1 MLSMFG
7 TAIGGG
13 IVIGRACV
21 VDPGLID
28 LPRHRIDPA
37 SVAAEFERLGAATA
51 EVARELADVARH
63 LPPDAPTEAQALL
76 DVHSMILEDPAL
88 IAAAREMIAGE
99 LINAEWAVAEKSEE
113 LAGQFS
119 AIEDPYLRE
128 RGRDVEQ
135 VTQRLLKALAGSR
148 LAIARPEPV
157 ESLIFVANDFS
168 PAEMLQLREALG
180 FVIDKGGSNSHTAI
194 LARSMN
200 VATVVGIPLASRL
213 IEDGDTL
220 ILDGE
225 AGVVVVD
232 PDEATLHE
240 YGDRQQLA
248 LIEAQKLRR
257 LINVPCTTLDGHPI
271 ALMANIESPTEAA
284 EAMRVGAAG
293 IGLFRSEF
301 LFLNRGDLP
310 GEDEQY
316 EAYAQAVRLMQGRP
330 VTVRTLDVG
339 ADKSP
344 TNLVFTN
351 EGTTVSALGQR
362 AIRFC
367 LTEPDI
373 FLTQLRAMLR
383 ASVHGPLRI
392 LLPMLSHL
400 REVDQSLVLIERA
413 REQLRARGVP
423 FADPVPIGGM
433 IEVPAAALTAERF
446 IERLD
451 FLSIGTNDLIQ
462 YTLAI
467 DRSDD
472 RVAHLYD
479 QFHPAV
485 LQLIARTIRVG
496 RRAAKPVAVCGEMA
510 GEVEACAF
518 LLGAG
523 LTEFSMHPS
532 SLLRIKREILGADV
546 SRLAPKVKRVLAQ
559 SDPVRSR
566 IALERLV
573 DGRGDGRTEGR
584 GDGRAEGRGDGR
596 ADPGRGDGRPDA
608 KESGLAE
615 HGA

>member
-1 MLSMFG
+1 MLSLFG
-7 TAIGGG
+7 TPIGGG

-28 LPRHRIDPA
+28 LPRHRIDEG
-37 SVAAEFERLGAATA
+37 SVAGELIRLKQAAA
-51 EVARELADVARH
+51 EVAHELQEVAAH

-76 DVHSMILEDPAL
+76 GVHSMILEDPAL
-88 IAAAREMIAGE
+88 IDEACEMIASD
-99 LINAEWAVAEKSEE
+99 LINAEWAIAEKSEE
-113 LAGQFS
+113 LADQFS

-148 LAIARPEPV
+148 LAITRPEPV

-168 PAEMLQLREALG
+168 PAEMLQLKDALG

-200 VATVVGIPLASRL
+200 VATVVGMPVASRL
-213 IEDGDTL
+213 IRDGDTL

-225 AGVVVVD
+225 AGVVIVD
-232 PDEATLHE
+232 PDQTTLNQ

-248 LIEAQKLRR
+248 VIESQKLRR
-257 LINVPCTTLDGHPI
+257 LINVPCTTHDGRPI
-271 ALMANIESPTEAA
+271 TLLANIESPAEAA
-284 EAMRVGAAG
+284 GAMRVGAAG

-301 LFLNRGDLP
+301 LFLNRSDLP

-316 EAYAQAVRLMQGRP
+316 EAYAEAVRLMQGRP

-339 ADKSP
+339 ADKTP
-344 TNLVFTN
+344 TSLVFTG
-351 EGTTVSALGQR
+351 EGSSSSALGQR

-383 ASVHGPLRI
+383 ASIHGPLRI
-392 LLPMLSHL
+392 LLPMLSHV

-413 REQLRARGVP
+413 RDQLRARRVP
-423 FADPVPIGGM
+423 FADHIPVGGM

-446 IERLD
+446 IQRLD

-485 LQLIARTIRVG
+485 LQLIARTIRVS
-496 RRAAKPVAVCGEMA
+496 RRARKPVAVCGEMA
-510 GEVEACAF
+510 GEVDACAF

-532 SLLRIKREILGADV
+532 SLLRIKREILGAEV
-546 SRLAPKVKRVLAQ
+546 SRLVPKVKRVLAMT
-559 SDPVRSR
+559 DPVRVR
-566 IALERLV
+566 AALERLV
-573 DGRGDGRTEGR
+573 DWRSDGRSDQT
-584 GDGRAEGRGDGR
+584 GDGRAE
-596 ADPGRGDGRPDA
+596 ASEA
-608 KESGLAE
+608 GLAE
-615 HGA
+615 QDA